1 MEAGPAP
8 DSQAQTGR
16 AAAVRRPAR
25 NLNAVFYLVRGGIQW
40 RMLPHDFPPWGTVH
54 YYYRQWRRDGTWEA
68 IQNALR
74 TKVRHKAGRHK
85 SPDAAIID
93 SQTVKRPR
101 WEAPAATTLASES
114 RDVNGT
120 SWSIPWVCCWRS
132 WSTPQAFRTLP
143 GEVVLAKI
151 VGRFPRLRLI
161 WTDGAYQP
169 VVGWAKSFGG
179 WTLELVRKPK
189 ELRTFQVLPHRWQ
202 VERTLGWLNRSRRL
216 SKDYEHDTGSS
227 EAMVHLAMIHLMLN
241 VFVQFNRYFSHRLLG
256 KAAFGRPVENSVITG
271 LAMGGSPTL
280 KDSEFPMLRPRWPRS
295 GDVQSRGPVPPS
307 GSGLAPGGWPR
318 RSASRIRRS
327 GGGML
332 SAGRHTGLAQINLTD
347 EK

>member
-1 MEAGPAP
+1 MRRAKYPT
-8 DSQAQTGR
+8 DLTDAQWKLVRPLIPKPKPGGR
-16 AAAVRRPAR
+16 PQSVDRREIF
-25 NLNAVFYLVRGGIQW
+25 NAIFYLVRGGIQW

-85 SPDAAIID
+85 SPSAAIID
-93 SQTVKRPR
+93 SQTVKTTEMGGPR
-101 WEAPAATTLASES
+101 GYDAGKRIKGRKRHILVDTLGLLLALVVHSAGIQDPAGAKL
-114 RDVNGT
+114 
-120 SWSIPWVCCWRS
+120 
-132 WSTPQAFRTLP
+132 
-143 GEVVLAKI
+143 VLAKI

-189 ELRTFQVLPHRWQ
+189 ELRTFQVLPHRWK

-227 EAMVHLAMIHLMLN
+227 EAMVHLAMIHLMLK
-241 VFVQFNRYFSHRLLG
+241 RLC
-256 KAAFGRPVENSVITG
+256 PI
-271 LAMGGSPTL
+271 
-280 KDSEFPMLRPRWPRS
+280 
-295 GDVQSRGPVPPS
+295 
-307 GSGLAPGGWPR
+307 
-318 RSASRIRRS
+318 
-327 GGGML
+327 
-332 SAGRHTGLAQINLTD
+332 
-347 EK
+347 